1 MFEIVNNKRN
11 SFDVN
16 KLDYLARDSYH
27 CGMNQQQGHQDVINF
42 ELIYKNSRVINNQ
55 IAYDVKS
62 INAIKMAY
70 DLRFEMYRAIYN
82 HKRVQAIDLMIK
94 DILVKADPYF

>member
-1 MFEIVNNKRN
+1 M
-11 SFDVN
+11 
-16 KLDYLARDSYH
+16 
-27 CGMNQQQGHQDVINF
+27 INF

-82 HKRVQAIDLMIK
+82 HKRV
-94 DILVKADPYF
+94 